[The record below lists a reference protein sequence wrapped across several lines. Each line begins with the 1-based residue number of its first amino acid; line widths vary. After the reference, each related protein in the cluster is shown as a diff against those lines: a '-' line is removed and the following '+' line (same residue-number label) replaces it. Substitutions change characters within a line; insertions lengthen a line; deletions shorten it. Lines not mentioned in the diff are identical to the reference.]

1 MEIGLYIHIPFCTSK
16 CFYCDFLSFPKEDMQ
31 EAYMNALVK
40 EIENYGKMLDSTVV
54 IKSIFIGGGTPTV
67 LPPFLLDK
75 LAAAIVANFKL
86 SPRLEWTIEANPG
99 TLTKEKVEVIAKYP
113 INRMSMGLQ
122 TTHDHLL
129 KKIGR
134 RHTFKDWEESL
145 NLIKTYT
152 NCAVNA
158 DLMFALPGQTLEE
171 FKQTLETVIQ
181 YDLDHISVYALII
194 EEGTCFG
201 KLYEEGKMEEV
212 PEELDREMYH
222 FAQSYLKEKGYHQYE
237 ISNWAKPN
245 KECQHNLIY
254 WHRAPYIGLG
264 LGARSLFENIRYA
277 NEENL
282 KKYIE
287 AAGEITKIRHEEE
300 SLTKEMCMEEYMFL
314 GLRLLEGISE
324 SDFEKQF
331 GKSVWDIYKIQ
342 LDKWM
347 KYKVLIK
354 EGDCI
359 KLTAYG
365 LDVCNEVF
373 SSFLIEC

>member
-1 MEIGLYIHIPFCTSK
+1 MEIGLYIHIPFCISK

-31 EAYMNALVK
+31 EAYINALVK

-67 LPPFLLDK
+67 LSPFLLDK
-75 LAAAIVANFKL
+75 LAAAIVANFNL
-86 SPRLEWTIEANPG
+86 SPNLEWTIEANPG
-99 TLTKEKVEVIAKYP
+99 TITKEKVEVIAKYP
-113 INRMSMGLQ
+113 INRVSMGLQ
-122 TTHDHLL
+122 TTHDYLL

-134 RHTFKDWEESL
+134 RHMFKDWEESL
-145 NLIKTYT
+145 KLIKTYT

-158 DLMFALPGQTLEE
+158 DLMFALPGQTMEE
-171 FKQTLETVIQ
+171 FKSTLETVTQ
-181 YDLDHISVYALII
+181 YDLEHISVYALII

-201 KLYEEGKMEEV
+201 KLYEEGKMEEFSD
-212 PEELDREMYH
+212 ELDREMYH

-254 WHRAPYIGLG
+254 WHRVSYIGVG
-264 LGARSLFENIRYA
+264 LGARSLFEETRYA

-282 KKYIE
+282 KTYIE
-287 AAGEITKIRHEEE
+287 AAGDITKIRHEEDR
-300 SLTKEMCMEEYMFL
+300 LTKTMCMEEYMFL

-331 GKSVWDIYKIQ
+331 GQSVWDVYKTQ
-342 LDKWM
+342 LDKWI
-347 KYKVLIK
+347 KYNILVK
-354 EGDCI
+354 EDDHI

-373 SSFLIEC
+373 SSFLM

>member
-31 EAYMNALVK
+31 EAYINALVK

-86 SPRLEWTIEANPG
+86 SPSLEWTIEANPG

-171 FKQTLETVIQ
+171 FKDTLETVTQ
-181 YDLDHISVYALII
+181 YGLDHISVYALII

-222 FAQSYLKEKGYHQYE
+222 FAQSYLEEKGYHQYE

-254 WHRAPYIGLG
+254 WHRVPYIGLG
-264 LGARSLFENIRYA
+264 LGARSLFDNIRYA

-287 AAGEITKIRHEEE
+287 VAGEISKIRYEEE

-331 GKSVWDIYKIQ
+331 GQSVWNIYKAQ

-347 KYKVLIK
+347 KYNILVK
-354 EGDCI
+354 EKEYI
-359 KLTAYG
+359 RLTKYG

-373 SSFLIEC
+373 SSFLIT

>member
-31 EAYMNALVK
+31 EAYINALVK

-86 SPRLEWTIEANPG
+86 SPSLEWTIEANPG

-152 NCAVNA
+152 NCTVNA
-158 DLMFALPGQTLEE
+158 DLMFALPGQTFEE
-171 FKQTLETVIQ
+171 FKATLETVTQ

-212 PEELDREMYH
+212 SEELDREMYH

-254 WHRAPYIGLG
+254 WHRVPYLGLG
-264 LGARSLFENIRYA
+264 LGARSLFEGTRYA

-282 KKYIE
+282 KNYIE
-287 AAGEITKIRHEEE
+287 AAGEISKIRHEEE
-300 SLTKEMCMEEYMFL
+300 SLTKKMCMEEYMFL
-314 GLRLLEGISE
+314 GLRLLEGISV

-331 GKSVWDIYKIQ
+331 GKSIWDVYKQQ

-347 KYKVLIK
+347 HYKVLHQ
-354 EGDCI
+354 EDDHI

-373 SSFLIEC
+373 SSFLM